1 MIEEKLIKKF
11 EKNITLNENLSK
23 YSWFNLGG
31 PAEIFFKPSD
41 EIQIKEFP
49 KEVKEHNK
57 EIFVIGAG
65 SNTLFRDKGL
75 KGLAIK
81 LGSNFSFIKKNGET
95 EIEVGAATLDK
106 KVSNFTKENSITG
119 FEFLSC
125 IPGSI
130 GGAIIMNSGCYGQ
143 DISQVLESLKIMD
156 LNGDIKEISKADIE
170 FYYRGTNLPKNVIIL
185 SAKFKG
191 RKELNSK
198 IENLQNSFIQKKK
211 KDQPSR
217 VKTCGSTF

>member
-41 EIQIKEFP
+41 EIQIKEFL

-75 KGLAIK
+75 KGLAI
-81 LGSNFSFIKKNGET
+81 
-95 EIEVGAATLDK
+95 
-106 KVSNFTKENSITG
+106 
-119 FEFLSC
+119 
-125 IPGSI
+125 
-130 GGAIIMNSGCYGQ
+130 
-143 DISQVLESLKIMD
+143 
-156 LNGDIKEISKADIE
+156 
-170 FYYRGTNLPKNVIIL
+170 
-185 SAKFKG
+185 
-191 RKELNSK
+191 
-198 IENLQNSFIQKKK
+198 
-211 KDQPSR
+211 
-217 VKTCGSTF
+217 